1 MPPVKDLMPATP
13 GLTSTAPAGA
23 TSPGASPGASL
34 GGSRVAGANGA
45 AGAAAN
51 PRAGHDA
58 RLKDAA
64 RQFEAVFMTEMLRHA
79 RPSPKASGAF
89 APGQSEETWRVM
101 MDQAL
106 GQAATTGGP
115 AGDGS
120 LRKAIEKALRDADA
134 PRGKEK

>member
-1 MPPVKDLMPATP
+1 
-13 GLTSTAPAGA
+13 
-23 TSPGASPGASL
+23 
-34 GGSRVAGANGA
+34 
-45 AGAAAN
+45 
-51 PRAGHDA
+51 
-58 RLKDAA
+58 
-64 RQFEAVFMTEMLRHA
+64 MTEMLRHA
-79 RPSPKASGAF
+79 RPSPKAAGAF

>member
-1 MPPVKDLMPATP
+1 MPVKDLAPAAPALTAPTLATPPRLASASAAPGATP
-13 GLTSTAPAGA
+13 GATAGRGA
-23 TSPGASPGASL
+23 
-34 GGSRVAGANGA
+34 
-45 AGAAAN
+45 
-51 PRAGHDA
+51 HDA

-79 RPSPKASGAF
+79 RPSPKAAGAF
-89 APGQSEETWRVM
+89 TPGQSEETWRVM

-120 LRKAIEKALRDADA
+120 LRKAIEKALRDADSRA
-134 PRGKEK
+134 GKEK

>member
-1 MPPVKDLMPATP
+1 MFPVKDLAPASP
-13 GLTSTAPAGA
+13 ALTAPSLAAPSLASPPRIAGA
-23 TSPGASPGASL
+23 
-34 GGSRVAGANGA
+34 GGPRA
-45 AGAAAN
+45 AHDGN
-51 PRAGHDA
+51 PRAAHDA

-79 RPSPKASGAF
+79 RPSPKAAGPF

-115 AGDGS
+115 GGDGS
-120 LRKAIEKALRDADA
+120 LRKAIEKALRDADS
-134 PRGKEK
+134 RSGKEK